1 LLKTGYNIKNYLRQN
16 KSAGVRNTSLDKQ
29 IFENNTFTLKENF
42 DSLYTKTAKLANNIF
57 SSVEKQTNA
66 KYIAKHLKALN
77 HIETSILR
85 KLPSNERIL
94 KFTDAFKDDSNE
106 FILVFTH
113 SIPIIDYI
121 TIRNKYSE
129 ELVVCILRQLI
140 DAVQWLHVNGIIHL
154 NINPLSIFASDTT
167 SVNVKLFG
175 FENAIAYNSKP
186 KVLSLVTENIEFTG
200 N

>member
-1 LLKTGYNIKNYLRQN
+1 MLKTGYNIKNYLRQN